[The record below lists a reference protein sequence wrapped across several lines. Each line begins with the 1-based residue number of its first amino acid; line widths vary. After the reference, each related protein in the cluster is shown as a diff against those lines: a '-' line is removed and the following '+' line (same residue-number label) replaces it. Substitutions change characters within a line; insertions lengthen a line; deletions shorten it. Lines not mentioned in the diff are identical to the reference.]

1 MREHPTGKGASVKI
15 YADLA
20 GLRARQMLS
29 DALLVLWIV
38 VWVRIGMRLHDLVE
52 RLAGPG
58 ESIESAGR
66 SFSGSVGRLGRRA
79 DDLPLVG
86 DRLRQSFETVAD
98 GGRSLERAGIA
109 QQDAVH
115 TLALWLGVIIAALPI
130 LWLLARYVP
139 RRVAWIREA
148 TAATRLPRDHR
159 LFALRALTRQPLTE
173 LARVSSDP
181 VADYEAQ
188 RYDALAALELRG
200 LGLLP

>member
-1 MREHPTGKGASVKI
+1 MSGMKI

-20 GLRARQMLS
+20 GLRARQFLS
-29 DALLVLWIV
+29 DAALVLWV
-38 VWVRIGMRLHDLVE
+38 VLWIRVGMRVRDLVE

-66 SFSGSVGRLGRRA
+66 SFSGSVGRLGGRA

-115 TLALWLGVIIAALPI
+115 TLALWLGVIIAVLPI

-139 RRVAWIREA
+139 GRVAWVREA
-148 TAATRLPRDHR
+148 TAASRLRGDRR
-159 LFALRALTRQPLTE
+159 LFALRALTQQPLTE

-181 VADYEAQ
+181 VADYEAE
-188 RYDALAALELRG
+188 RYDALAALELRA